1 MDEMIFF
8 NWFMILMIILAVIIF
23 ITLFKIT
30 AGYGQHVSKKWGRTI
45 NDRIGWVIMEAPTV
59 ILFLILYIIGKY
71 QFNPVTLLFSTLFL
85 MHYSYRTFVFPA
97 LMRGKRQ
104 MPLSIIAFGM
114 MFNTANAYLQ
124 GRWIN
129 TLSGGYETSWF
140 LTPVFNVGF
149 IMFFM
154 GFFTHM
160 YSDHII
166 RILRKPGEI
175 EFKIPQG
182 GMFRLVSCPS
192 YLGEIL
198 EWTGWAV
205 MTFSFPGLVFV
216 IWTIA
221 NLAPRAR
228 SNHKWY
234 LETFPDYPKNRKALI
249 PLLY

>member
-166 RILRKPGEI
+166 RTLRKPGET

-205 MTFSFPGLVFV
+205 MTASMPGLVFV

-221 NLAPRAR
+221 NLVPRAR

-234 LETFPDYPKNRKALI
+234 IETFPDYPKNRKALI